1 MPPTPGAI
9 TRITTAADG
18 TQANDVSYLSADA
31 FSPDG
36 TRVLFISGATNLVP
50 VR

>member
-9 TRITTAADG
+9 TRITTAAEE
-18 TQANDVSYLSADA
+18 TQANGFSYLSADA

-36 TRVLFISGATNLVP
+36 TRVLFTSGATNRMP